1 MFQEQRD
8 LVEKILNVYR
18 KHDDISGFFDCYI
31 DEQEIYDE
39 FWKMFKNPK
48 SILRE
53 YKEQYDELY
62 EKYSIGEL
70 SKEKIQEAL
79 NVMREIKKYIW
90 EFDREIL

>member
-18 KHDDISGFFDCYI
+18 KHDDILGFFDCYI

-39 FWKMFKNPK
+39 FWRMFKEPK
-48 SILRE
+48 NILKE
-53 YKEQYDELY
+53 YKNQYNELY
-62 EKYSIGEL
+62 KRYSVGRL
-70 SKEKIQEAL
+70 SKEDMQEAL

-90 EFDREIL
+90 KFDREIL